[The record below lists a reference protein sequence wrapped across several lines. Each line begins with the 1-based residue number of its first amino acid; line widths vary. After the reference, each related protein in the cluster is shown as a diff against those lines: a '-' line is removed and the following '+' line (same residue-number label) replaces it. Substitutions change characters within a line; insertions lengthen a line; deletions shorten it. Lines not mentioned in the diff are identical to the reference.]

1 MRILVTGAEGM
12 TGREIVKTLLN
23 HGEHEI
29 WRLSRSAQGERSLA
43 LDIRDRAR
51 VVQEVT
57 RINPE
62 LVIHAAAY
70 TDVDG
75 SESRQEEA
83 YRTNALGTRNLALAC
98 QRFDAALLYIS
109 TDFVFDGKKGSPYE
123 EHDSP
128 NPQGVYAR
136 SKWEGEVFIRDLLR
150 RFYIVR
156 SGWLY
161 GHGKKNFVTQI
172 LGQAKTKNDFPVV
185 ADQVGS
191 PTFVRDLA
199 RAIVPLAL
207 SGAYGIYH
215 ISNGGFCSRYEFAR
229 EILRQAFRRKL
240 ISREVRIRRCT
251 SLEYPRPAPRPSFG
265 ALSNRLYE
273 MEDFPKLRLWQEAL
287 GEYMGEV
294 S

>member
-1 MRILVTGAEGM
+1 MRILITGAEGM
-12 TGREIVKTLLN
+12 LGKELCRA
-23 HGEHEI
+23 GDGHEI

-43 LDIRDRAR
+43 LDIRNRER

-62 LVIHAAAY
+62 IVIHAAAY
-70 TDVDG
+70 TNVDG
-75 SESRQEEA
+75 SESEQEEA

-98 QRFDAALLYIS
+98 QRFDAAFLYIS

-128 NPQGVYAR
+128 NPQGTYAR

-172 LGQAKTKNDFPVV
+172 LDQAKTKDDFPVV

-215 ISNGGFCSRYEFAR
+215 ITNGGFCSRYEFAR
-229 EILRQAFRRKL
+229 EILHQAQRLEL
-240 ISREVRIRRCT
+240 ISREVHIRRCT

-265 ALSNRLYE
+265 TLSNRLYE

-287 GEYMGEV
+287 EEYMGEL